1 MLQRVGLSMLRQREQ
16 RRRVMLPARMRGKC
30 GWSDACILNMSS
42 RGMLIYS
49 KGIAEPGAFV
59 EIRRGGQ
66 LVVGRVVWRENQRI
80 GLHSQDPVRIADII
94 NSAAAAVEGGQPGGE
109 IAERRYVP
117 RKADNSLT
125 YARAM
130 EFMFVVLLGATLA
143 ASVAYEVRDALGT
156 PFTAV
161 RAALGSD

>member
-1 MLQRVGLSMLRQREQ
+1 MLQRVGLSKLRPREQ

-42 RGMLIYS
+42 RGMLVYS
-49 KGIAEPGAFV
+49 KGTADPGAFV

-66 LVVGRVVWRENQRI
+66 LVVGRVVWRENQRM

-94 NSAAAAVEGGQPGGE
+94 NSAAAADAPCPA
-109 IAERRYVP
+109 AERRRVP
-117 RKADNSLT
+117 RTSDKSRT

-130 EFMFVVLLGATLA
+130 EFLFVVALGATLA
-143 ASVAYEVRDALGT
+143 ASVGYEVKDVLDR
-156 PFTAV
+156 PFIAV
-161 RAALGSD
+161 RAALGSQ